1 GPPRTLLKVDIL
13 NIMGPSIVAAG
24 ALWGALQI
32 PRQRLAAFTSTAVA
46 IALLTPIVRGT
57 PMLDGLPDPLEAY
70 LRPVRGLSSFC
81 LFPWAGF
88 VFAGGVV
95 GVLLADSRTSERE
108 SRVNACLA
116 IAGTALAASAYAGS
130 FLPSPYA
137 HSEFWGGSPA
147 FFAIRVGI

>member
-1 GPPRTLLKVDIL
+1 GSKQRGTGDSSAAASAVMKRGAWIFFLAFLFRIQAWALGLGPPRTLLKVDIL

-95 GVLLADSRTSERE
+95 GVLLADSRTSER
-108 SRVNACLA
+108 
-116 IAGTALAASAYAGS
+116 
-130 FLPSPYA
+130 
-137 HSEFWGGSPA
+137 
-147 FFAIRVGI
+147 